1 MWEKRFKF
9 SPNNGSKFNT
19 HNAKVQQLA
28 DESSIVAS
36 EVLNTHD
43 MTVKLLKKKG
53 FSLTRLYKNNT
64 LFFLKS
70 GNRRVDFFRNTGCF
84 FTEINRCVLLLLF
97 DDISNEIG
105 KVAEKF
111 LLFVVN
117 GRIFVLLHW
126 LFIENNIK
134 RTISYAYA

>member
-1 MWEKRFKF
+1 M
-9 SPNNGSKFNT
+9 
-19 HNAKVQQLA
+19 
-28 DESSIVAS
+28 D
-36 EVLNTHD
+36 VLN
-43 MTVKLLKKKG
+43 
-53 FSLTRLYKNNT
+53 
-64 LFFLKS
+64 FFAI
-70 GNRRVDFFRNTGCF
+70 RVAF